1 MKLRVNGEIIET
13 RDAITL
19 NQLLENY
26 GLQPET
32 IAVEINFEIIPRF
45 NYADTIL
52 KEEDN
57 IEIVHFVGGG

>member
-1 MKLRVNGEIIET
+1 MKLKVNGELVET
-13 RDAITL
+13 EDQITL
-19 NQLLENY
+19 KRLLDNY

-45 NYADTIL
+45 KYADTVL